1 MTVAMFQDTIFALS
15 SGRLPSGVAVVR
27 VSGPH
32 VRTVLA
38 AMAGGVPPTRQAV
51 LRTIKAAAGEAIDRG
66 LVLFFDGP
74 ASFSGEDSC
83 EFHLHGGVAS
93 VAAVLS
99 SLGDMPGLRLAD
111 AGEFTRRAFLN
122 GKLDLTQAEGLA
134 DLIAAETE
142 AQRRLALRNA
152 EGGQRRVYEE
162 WRKRILHGRA
172 MIEAELDFADEADV
186 PGSVADRIWADMQAL
201 ERDIDTNLGSAR
213 AGEIV
218 RNGFEVIIL
227 GAPNAGK
234 SSLMNALARRDVSI
248 ITEEAGTTRDLVE
261 VRLDLGGIRV
271 NLIDTAGIRENP
283 GRIEEI
289 GIKKALIRSSDSD
302 LVLLVEDASAPG
314 TAPQVVIDG
323 PLMRVGLKSDLRSA
337 SIGYDLSV
345 SARTGAGLDELR
357 DAIGRLA
364 RMSAS
369 SVADATPVRERQARE
384 LTRCRDHLRDAL
396 ALTSAG
402 LEVRAEELRLAGDA
416 LARLVGRIDVEELLD
431 VVFSQFCVGK

>member
-1 MTVAMFQDTIFALS
+1 MTIAMFQDTIFALS

-32 VRTVLA
+32 VRMVLE
-38 AMAGGVPPTRQAV
+38 AMAGGVPVPRYAA
-51 LRTIKAAAGEAIDRG
+51 LRAIKAPGGGPIDRG
-66 LVLFFDGP
+66 LVLFFEGA

-99 SLGDMPGLRLAD
+99 ALGGLPGLRLAD

-122 GKLDLTQAEGLA
+122 GKIDFTQAEGLA

-142 AQRRLALRNA
+142 AQRRLALGNA
-152 EGGQRRVYEE
+152 EGGQKRAYEE
-162 WRKRILHGRA
+162 WRKRILHARA

-186 PGSVADRIWADMQAL
+186 PGSAADQIWADMQAL
-201 ERDIDTNLGSAR
+201 ERDIDANLGSVR

-218 RNGFEVIIL
+218 RNGFDVIIL

-261 VRLDLGGIRV
+261 VRLDLNGIRV

-283 GRIEEI
+283 GHIEEI
-289 GIKKALIRSSDSD
+289 GIEKALMRTHDSD
-302 LVLLVEDASAPG
+302 LVLLVEDASVPGSAPLVDVG
-314 TAPQVVIDG
+314 G
-323 PLMRVGLKSDLRSA
+323 PLMRVGLKSDLPGA
-337 SIGYDLSV
+337 ANGYELLV
-345 SARTGAGLDELR
+345 SARTGEGLDELR
-357 DAIGRLA
+357 DAIGQVA
-364 RMSAS
+364 RVSTA
-369 SVADATPVRERQARE
+369 SVADATPVRERQVRE
-384 LTRCRDHLRDAL
+384 LLRCRDHLRSAL
-396 ALTSAG
+396 AMPDAG
-402 LEVRAEELRLAGDA
+402 LEVRAEEMRLAGDA
-416 LARLVGRIDVEELLD
+416 LARLVGRIDVEDLLD